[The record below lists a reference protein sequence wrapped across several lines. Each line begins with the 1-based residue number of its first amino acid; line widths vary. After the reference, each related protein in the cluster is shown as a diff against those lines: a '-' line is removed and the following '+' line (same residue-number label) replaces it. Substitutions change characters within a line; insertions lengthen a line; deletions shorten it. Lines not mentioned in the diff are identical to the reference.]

1 MLLTPKWRHRFLR
14 KVLPVV
20 FLFISL
26 NGLGQTFTFSFQ
38 RASLARIFAQ
48 IEQRSDYRFLYSEEV
63 LALGSPV
70 SFTVNNASLDSV
82 LQLCFRQQPLGYSME
97 GKHIIVRKKIIEKP
111 ATASL
116 TRELRGKVVNTQN
129 EPLAG
134 ITITIKQSGAGT
146 ATDANGEFTMLNV
159 PLKVILLITGGEIIS
174 QEVEASQN
182 SYQLIVVEQRMS
194 VLDETMVI
202 AYGKTSKRLST
213 GTVSSVKKEEIS
225 KQPVSNIISVLAGR
239 VPGLSVFQNS
249 GAPGTGFDIQLRGI
263 NSIANGTDPLIVI
276 DGIPYPSQ
284 TLTGPIGGGAGTSA
298 SPLNTLN
305 PADVESVEI
314 LKDADATAIY
324 GSRGANGVILITTSR
339 GKAGK
344 TSVSANLYHGF
355 GQITRKMKLLGTSD
369 YLQMRREAYA
379 NDGTSPNT
387 ANAPDLLIWDT
398 TRQTDWQDVLLGKT
412 MQSTDVK
419 VNLSG
424 GSAQTQ
430 FLFGLGYHKE
440 TTVYPGRFGENR
452 KTGNLNVT
460 HASTDKRFQFAVG
473 ATFSDYGTT
482 LPQQD
487 LVSFITLSPNAPKLY
502 NDDGSLNWENGTW
515 INPLGRT
522 KAIISTTTTNLIAS
536 LSTSYKLL
544 PSLSIKM
551 SGGYN
556 RLENNDHSV
565 NPKSASNPLANPVS
579 MAQFGRKTITTL
591 IGEPQLE
598 YQFQHKKS
606 NFSVLAGTTFQ
617 QNSQHFLYQRG
628 TGYASDE
635 LLNSLRSASQVNTIS
650 EAEILYKYIGVFS
663 RIKVNLLNKYLITA
677 TVRRD
682 GSSRYGDEN
691 RFSNFGSIGAAWIFS
706 SESWFRN
713 WKFLSF
719 GKLKGSAGITGN
731 DQIGDYKYLNLYTPY
746 TYTYLGS
753 TVFYPEQLYNP
764 VYGWEKVRKLEA
776 SLEFGMWEN
785 RLLGTMN
792 YYHNTTSNQ
801 LVNYPLPAMTGFG
814 SIVKNIPA
822 VIRNTGIEIELQGRL
837 LQGKRISWSS
847 SLNLTI
853 PRNKLVSFQNLSM
866 SSYANRYVIGEPL
879 NIVKKYKWT
888 GVNPATG
895 NHQFEDFNR
904 DGQITVSADQQQVV
918 FTGQR
923 FFGGMQHNINYGR
936 WELSLL
942 LSFARTPSASNHLY
956 VFSRPGLVMNQ
967 PVSVLKRWQ
976 KPGDITDV
984 QRFANTSGGSNT
996 AFSNYRQSDA
1006 AYSDASFIRLKNA
1019 VISYSVIAPKRQHP
1033 FLSQFQLFL
1042 KANNLFT
1049 ISRYTG
1055 VDPETLSI
1063 FMPPIRLV
1071 TAGFQ
1076 VTLK

>member
-1 MLLTPKWRHRFLR
+1 MP
-14 KVLPVV
+14 KVLLLVV
-20 FLFISL
+20 LFVSL
-26 NGLGQTFTFSFQ
+26 NGLAQTFTFSFQ
-38 RASLARIFAQ
+38 RASLAKVFAQ

-70 SFTVNNASLDSV
+70 SFTVNNTPLDSI
-82 LQLCFRQQPLGYSME
+82 LRLCFFQQPLGYTIE
-97 GKHIIVRKKIIEKP
+97 GKHIIVKKRIIEKP
-111 ATASL
+111 TPL
-116 TRELRGKVVNTQN
+116 TRELRGKVVDMQN

-134 ITITIKQSGAGT
+134 ITITIKQTGMAT
-146 ATDANGEFTMLNV
+146 ATDAYGEFVFMNLPVKTTLV
-159 PLKVILLITGGEIIS
+159 VTGGEIIP
-174 QEVEASQN
+174 QEVDASQN

-202 AYGKTSKRLST
+202 AYGKTSRRLST
-213 GTVSSVKKEEIS
+213 GTVSSVKREEIS
-225 KQPVSNIISVLAGR
+225 KQPVSNIMSVLAGR

-284 TLTGPIGGGAGTSA
+284 TLTGAIGGGAGTSA

-305 PADVESVEI
+305 PADVESIEI

-324 GSRGANGVILITTSR
+324 GSRGANGVILITTIK

-344 TSVSANLYHGF
+344 TSVTANLYQGY
-355 GQITRKMKLLGTSD
+355 GQITRKMKLLGTTD
-369 YLQMRREAYA
+369 YLRMRREAYS
-379 NDGTSPNT
+379 NDGTIPTN
-387 ANAPDLLIWDT
+387 ANAPDLLVWDT
-398 TRQTDWQDVLLGKT
+398 TRQTDWQDVLLGNT
-412 MQSTDVK
+412 MHSTDAK

-424 GSAQTQ
+424 GSALTQ

-452 KTGNLNVT
+452 KTANLNVS
-460 HASTDKRFQFAVG
+460 HASTDKRFQFSVST
-473 ATFSDYGTT
+473 TFADYGTT

-502 NDDGSLNWENGTW
+502 NDDGTLNWQNGTW

-522 KAIISTTTTNLIAS
+522 KAIISTTTTNLISS
-536 LSTSYKLL
+536 LSASYKLL
-544 PSLSIKM
+544 PSLSIKI

-556 RLENNDHSV
+556 RLENNDHSI
-565 NPKSASNPLANPVS
+565 NPKSASNPLGNPVS
-579 MAQFGRKTITTL
+579 TAQFGRKTITTL
-591 IGEPQLE
+591 IGEPQVE
-598 YQFQHKKS
+598 YQFLRNK
-606 NFSVLAGTTFQ
+606 NTFSILAGTTFQ
-617 QNSQHFLYQRG
+617 QNSQYFLYQRG

-635 LLNSLRSASQVNTIS
+635 LLNSLRSASQVTTIS
-650 EAEILYKYIGVFS
+650 EGDILYKYVGLFS
-663 RIKVNLLNKYLITA
+663 RIKINLENKYLITA
-677 TVRRD
+677 TLRRD
-682 GSSRYGDEN
+682 GSSRYGEEN

-706 SESWFRN
+706 NEKWFSN

-731 DQIGDYKYLNLYTPY
+731 DQIGDYKYLDLYSPY
-746 TYTYLGS
+746 TYSYLGS

-776 SLEFGMWEN
+776 SLEFGVWDN
-785 RLLGTMN
+785 RLLGTVN
-792 YYHNTTSNQ
+792 YYHNTTTNQ
-801 LVNYPLPAMTGFG
+801 LVNYPLPSMTGFT

-822 VIRNTGIEIELQGRL
+822 VIRNTGIELELQGQL
-837 LQGKRISWSS
+837 IKNKYISWSS
-847 SLNLTI
+847 SFNLTI
-853 PRNKLVSFQNLSM
+853 PRNKLVSFQNLSS

-904 DGQITVSADQQQVV
+904 DGQITVSGDQQQIV

-923 FFGGMQHNINYGR
+923 FFGGMQHNISYGR

-942 LSFARTPSASNHLY
+942 LAFARTPSASNHLY

-967 PVSVLKRWQ
+967 PVSVMNRWQ

-996 AFSNYRQSDA
+996 AFSIYRQSDA

-1019 VISYSVIAPKRQHP
+1019 VISYSVLATKKEHR
-1033 FLSQFQLFL
+1033 FLSQCQLFL

-1049 ISRYTG
+1049 ISRYSG

-1076 VTLK
+1076 VTFK